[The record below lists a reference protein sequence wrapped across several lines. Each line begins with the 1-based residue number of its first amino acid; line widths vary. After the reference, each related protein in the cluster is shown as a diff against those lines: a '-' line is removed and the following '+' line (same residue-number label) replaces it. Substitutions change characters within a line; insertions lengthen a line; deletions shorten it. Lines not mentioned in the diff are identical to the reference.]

1 MRYYFL
7 LAFVH
12 LSSTAFAQLQG
23 HMGFPKADQEVLSH
37 VKEAKATLKQLK
49 KVQQQF
55 KSEKKQYDQDSTKL
69 WQKLKKEYNDSISWQ
84 WQNLPLDSLSKL
96 PVVKEQYPEQVRKI
110 QTRKGQLQMLTR
122 QLDSLKQLIKTSPD
136 SLINQLGK
144 RSAKYLERH
153 KGEIL
158 AEEQQ
163 ALANLEKQATANEYF
178 VDPEGGKEQVIQRT
192 TRALNTVN
200 IDISDKIAPIQE
212 QMNKLKQKYASV
224 QSMQEL
230 LEDPPNPLYDLSFS
244 QRLIY
249 GNHLVIL
256 SGDHVALDFSPF
268 IGYRLNNRFSTG
280 IALLYRLNFISYKKH
295 QVHHLENDVIGL
307 KTFAEYQTRKGFL
320 GYLEVENARK
330 IIAGQQTDIKTYDY
344 VYAINVGVGKTFRLM
359 KNWHSQ
365 VTVLYDLLHDKERSI
380 MPTAINF
387 RIGLRWQYLR

>member
-1 MRYYFL
+1 MVQKR
-7 LAFVH
+7 
-12 LSSTAFAQLQG
+12 
-23 HMGFPKADQEVLSH
+23 
-37 VKEAKATLKQLK
+37 TLKQLK
-49 KVQQQF
+49 KVQQRF

-69 WQKLKKEYNDSISWQ
+69 WQKLKNNLSDSVAWQ
-84 WQNLPLDSLSKL
+84 WQKLPLDSLSNL
-96 PVVKEQYPEQVRKI
+96 PLVKDQFPERVRKI
-110 QTRKGQLQMLTR
+110 QTQKGQLQMHSR

-136 SLINQLGK
+136 TLINQLGK
-144 RSAKYLERH
+144 KSAAYLERY

-163 ALANLEKQATANEYF
+163 TLANLEKQAAANEYF
-178 VDPEGGKEQVIQRT
+178 VDPEGGKQQKIQRT

-212 QMNKLKQKYASV
+212 KMNKLKLKYASV
-224 QSMQEL
+224 QSMQEV
-230 LEDPPNPLYDLSFS
+230 LEDPPNPLHDLTNG

-256 SGDHVALDFSPF
+256 SGDHIALDFSPF
-268 IGYRLNNRFSTG
+268 IGYRLNHRFSTG

-295 QVHHLENDVIGL
+295 QIHHLENDVVGL
-307 KTFAEYQTRKGFL
+307 KAFGEYQTRKGFL

-330 IIAGQQTDIKTYDY
+330 IIAGQQSDIKTYDY
-344 VYAINVGVGKTFRLM
+344 VYAVNVGVGKTFRLM

-387 RIGLRWQYLR
+387 RVGLRWQYVR

>member
-1 MRYYFL
+1 M
-7 LAFVH
+7 A
-12 LSSTAFAQLQG
+12 SFAQQPRLPG
-23 HMGFPKADQEVLSH
+23 LPIADKEVLSH
-37 VKEAKATLKQLK
+37 VKEAKATLKQIKKLNQELK
-49 KVQQQF
+49 TN
-55 KSEKKQYDQDSTKL
+55 KKQFNQDSAKL
-69 WQKLKKEYNDSISWQ
+69 WQKLKNNLSDSVAWQ
-84 WQNLPLDSLSKL
+84 WQNLPLDSLANL
-96 PVVKEQYPEQVRKI
+96 PLVKDQYPERVRKI
-110 QTRKGQLQMLTR
+110 QTQKGQLQMHSR

-136 SLINQLGK
+136 TLINQLSK
-144 RSAKYLERH
+144 RSLKYLERH

-163 ALANLEKQATANEYF
+163 ALANLKKQAAANEYF
-178 VDPEGGKEQVIQRT
+178 VDPEGSKKQVIQRT

-212 QMNKLKQKYASV
+212 QMNKLKLKYSSV
-224 QSMQEL
+224 QSMETL
-230 LEDPPNPLYDLSFS
+230 MEDPPNPLHDLSFG

-256 SGDHVALDFSPF
+256 SGDHIALDFSPF

-280 IALLYRLNFISYKKH
+280 IALLYRLQFISYKKY
-295 QVHHLENDVIGL
+295 QVHHLENDVVGL
-307 KTFAEYQTRKGFL
+307 KAFGEYQTRKGFL

-330 IIAGQQTDIKTYDY
+330 IIAGQQADIKTYEY

-365 VTVLYDLLHDKERSI
+365 VTVLYNLLHDKERNI

-387 RIGLRWQYLR
+387 RIGLRWQYVR